1 MTSKM
6 TSNYLQNDLKL
17 PPKNLKWPLN
27 SNYLKNDHKNDLK
40 WPKMAISKLGLGHV
54 RLFGALEYIQ
64 KREDRKIEL
73 RKQMKGETNGTWLPF
88 V

>member
-1 MTSKM
+1 
-6 TSNYLQNDLKL
+6 
-17 PPKNLKWPLN
+17 
-27 SNYLKNDHKNDLK
+27 
-40 WPKMAISKLGLGHV
+40 MAISKLGLGHV

-88 V
+88 VLSLCAIFHAKCLSLVSDMA